1 MSYTNTRNNA
11 EIAVIRTIAESG
23 NDRPVL
29 MLNLNRYSTEA
40 NFPDGELY
48 RQYMAVLERFVPVV
62 GAKILWRHPIH
73 GQVMGAQPIHE
84 ALAAWYPSHQ
94 AFLDLPKAPGADENY
109 RLRALAVEKAV
120 IHRMP
125 GDAFPLSP

>member
-23 NDRPVL
+23 NDRPAL
-29 MLNLNRYSTEA
+29 MRNLNRYSTEA

-73 GQVMGAQPIHE
+73 GQVTGAQPIHE
-84 ALAAWYPSHQ
+84 ALAASYPSHQ

-109 RLRALAVEKAV
+109 PLRALAVEKAV

>member
-48 RQYMAVLERFVPVV
+48 RQHMAVLERFVPVV

-73 GQVMGAQPIHE
+73 GQVTGAQPIHE

>member
-73 GQVMGAQPIHE
+73 GQVTGAQPIHE
-84 ALAAWYPSHQ
+84 ILAAWYPSHQ